1 MRMSRTPAK
10 EGSLRGR
17 HVAISG
23 RLSSMTREEALTFL
37 EMVGATFDRSPQ
49 KTTHYLVVGEV
60 GASLAD
66 DGSPPASL
74 LAAEE
79 HNADGGHIEIISE
92 TEFLAFLG
100 LDEFLKLYTAQQLSR
115 ILKVDKS
122 EINSWVR
129 RGLIRPVKIVNR
141 LFYFDFSQVAGAKRL
156 LELIRAGVSPGK
168 IRGSLKA
175 LESWLPGAG
184 GSLSQLAVL
193 EQDGRLLVRLEDGA
207 LADPSG
213 QLHLDFSGVEHSKR
227 PRPIIASFERVTP
240 SPDCEE
246 ESWFDIAV
254 RLEEVGQDE
263 EAAAAYQ
270 KALAVDGPAAE
281 TAFNLG
287 NVLYRLGRR
296 EEAVT
301 RFLQAVEIEPGYI
314 ESWNN
319 LANAQF
325 ELGRPEDAIR
335 SLRKALAADPNY
347 ADAHYNLAEILHQ
360 QRREEE
366 ACRHW
371 EAYLKQ
377 DPNST
382 WADQV
387 RERLKAAK
395 QSRRHG

>member
-1 MRMSRTPAK
+1 MRMSRTSATD
-10 EGSLRGR
+10 GSLRGR

-37 EMVGATFDRSPQ
+37 EMVGAIFDRTIEESS
-49 KTTHYLVVGEV
+49 HYLVVGEV
-60 GASLAD
+60 EATLAD

-74 LAAEE
+74 VAAERI
-79 HNADGGHIEIISE
+79 NAEGGQIEIISE

-129 RGLIRPVKIVNR
+129 RGLIRPIKIVNR

-156 LELIRAGVSPGK
+156 LELIRSGVSPTK
-168 IRGSLKA
+168 IRRSLKA
-175 LESWLPGAG
+175 LETWLPGAG
-184 GSLSQLAVL
+184 GSLSQLAIL
-193 EQDGRLLVRLEDGA
+193 EQDGRLLVRLEDGT
-207 LADPSG
+207 LADPTG
-213 QLHLDFSGVEHSKR
+213 QFHLDLSGVTEPSR
-227 PRPIIASFERVTP
+227 IRPIMASFERVVENP
-240 SPDCEE
+240 EDGE

-254 RLEEVGQDE
+254 RLEEAGQDE
-263 EAAAAYQ
+263 EAVVAYQ
-270 KALAVDGPAAE
+270 KNLAVDGPASE
-281 TAFNLG
+281 PAFNLG
-287 NVLYRLGRR
+287 NVLYRLGRK
-296 EEAVT
+296 EEAVS
-301 RFLQAVEIEPGYI
+301 RFLQSVEIEPGYI

-335 SLRKALAADPNY
+335 SLRKALAADPSY
-347 ADAHYNLAEILHQ
+347 ADAHYNLAEILHHQ
-360 QRREEE
+360 GKDED

-371 EAYLKQ
+371 GAYLKQ

-387 RERLKAAK
+387 RKRLKAVEEK
-395 QSRRHG
+395 RRQG